1 MSDPI
6 ARSLIPPRP
15 NLGPEPWP
23 KPRSPEL
30 YWLAA
35 SIPTLALIGWVFW
48 KLVRRRVTRSGTGAT
63 AADQVDP
70 TPRGRLVALA
80 NSTKIALATQFG
92 PTWRAKTTEEL
103 AADPVLAEL
112 LGPEPL
118 GELIEFLDGIDRLKF
133 APERP
138 NNNRRSFQED
148 LAKWDPRIAEVI
160 IRIKAR
166 ANGRQESPARRGGKL
181 PTARP

>member
-6 ARSLIPPRP
+6 ARSLVPPRP

-23 KPRSPEL
+23 KSTSPEL

-35 SIPTLALIGWVFW
+35 GIPALGILGWVSW
-48 KLVRRRVTRSGTGAT
+48 KLLRRRSARSGTGAT
-63 AADQVDP
+63 AVDQVDP

-80 NSTKIALATQFG
+80 NSTKNALAAQFG

-103 AADPVLAEL
+103 AVDPVLAEV

-133 APERP
+133 APVRP
-138 NNNRRSFQED
+138 KDSRRSFQED

-160 IRIKAR
+160 TRIKAR
-166 ANGRQESPARRGGKL
+166 PNGRQESPARRSSKL
-181 PTARP
+181 PAARL